1 MRKPETLG
9 YDPTPTATVRSMHS
23 EDVSAVVAVH
33 LRAFP
38 GFFLSFLGPRFLSV
52 LYRAAVELDEI
63 TLVAVSDGKV
73 AGLVMGSAEPGEFFG
88 KLRRARALQFAYA
101 ALPSVLRRP
110 GATLRVARALRKPKE
125 AGKAAGTA
133 TLLSIAVDPALQTRG
148 LGRLLVRAFVQ
159 RAAARGA
166 VRVDLT
172 TDKCDNDPVNTF
184 YRGMGFRVAREIQTP
199 EGRVL
204 NEYELDVPAVQTAY

>member
-1 MRKPETLG
+1 MR
-9 YDPTPTATVRSMHS
+9 S

-52 LYRAAVELDEI
+52 LYRAAIDLNEI

-73 AGLVMGSAEPGEFFG
+73 AGLVMGSAEPGGFFS

-101 ALPSVLRRP
+101 AIPSVLRRP
-110 GATLRVARALRKPKE
+110 RAALRVVRALRKPEE

-133 TLLSIAVDPALQTRG
+133 TLLSIAVDPAVQSRG
-148 LGRLLVRAFVQ
+148 LGRLLVRAFLQ

-172 TDKCDNDPVNTF
+172 TDKYDNDPVNTF
-184 YRGMGFRVAREIQTP
+184 YRGMGFRVAREIRTP